1 LDAGRADRSAPS
13 GRLGYHSR
21 MFKIYGRLA
30 AQSVRLALRGWP
42 AAVALLVYA
51 IVFQLSEGLL
61 GQLGMVGGFI
71 TGFVIAFLI
80 SSYLHLLSL
89 VVAGRPIRLADFR
102 ESFGARFWDV
112 VSVLFALWIIELGVG
127 VLTSGAGERGQI
139 VMVLVG
145 LAMAVFF
152 NPVPELI
159 YLGEGRVR
167 SFALLG
173 AAARFIS
180 AHWPEWLGP
189 SALFAAAIL
198 VPSGLMQ
205 GGPFAA
211 RLLSMQALFSM
222 QGLVVTVLV
231 IPNWL
236 KPIMLIFIT
245 WAMVF
250 RGLLFVELATGR
262 SRRMRQWTA

>member
-1 LDAGRADRSAPS
+1 MLK
-13 GRLGYHSR
+13 L
-21 MFKIYGRLA
+21 YGRLA
-30 AQSVRLALRGWP
+30 GKSFQLALRGWP

-51 IVFQLSEGLL
+51 LAFQLAQGLL
-61 GQLGMVGGFI
+61 GQLGVVGGFM
-71 TGFVIAFLI
+71 TGFIIAFLI

-89 VVAGRPIRLADFR
+89 VVGGRRIRLADFR

-127 VLTSGAGERGQI
+127 FLTSGAGERGEI

-159 YLGEGRVR
+159 YQGQGRVR

-173 AAARFIS
+173 EAGRFIS

-189 SALFAAAIL
+189 NALIAALIL
-198 VPSGLMQ
+198 APSGLLQ
-205 GGPFAA
+205 GGPVAA
-211 RLLSMQALFSM
+211 RILSMQALFSM

-231 IPNWL
+231 IPTWL

-250 RGLLFVELATGR
+250 RGLLFAELATGKN
-262 SRRMRQWTA
+262 RRMRQWSA

>member
-1 LDAGRADRSAPS
+1 MLKLYAQ
-13 GRLGYHSR
+13 
-21 MFKIYGRLA
+21 LA
-30 AQSVRLALRGWP
+30 AKSVRLALRGWP
-42 AAVALLVYA
+42 AALALLVYA
-51 IVFQLSEGLL
+51 FAFQLAGSLL
-61 GQLGMVGGFI
+61 GQLGIIGGFLI
-71 TGFVIAFLI
+71 GFVIAFLI
-80 SSYLHLLSL
+80 SSYLHLVAL
-89 VVAGRPIRLADFR
+89 VVAGRPIRLVDIR

-112 VSVLFALWIIELGVG
+112 VSVLFALWIIEYVLGI
-127 VLTSGAGERGQI
+127 LTGSAGERGQI

-159 YLGEGRVR
+159 YLGQGRVR

-173 AAARFIS
+173 ESGKFIS

-189 SALFAAAIL
+189 NAIFAALIL
-198 VPSGLMQ
+198 APSGLLQ
-205 GGPFAA
+205 GGPVAA
-211 RLLSMQALFSM
+211 RILSMQALFSL

-250 RGLLFVELATGR
+250 RGLLFIELSSGKN
-262 SRRMRQWTA
+262 RRMRQWTA